1 MFKDVNSHSEFV
13 DCVIIMRVDE
23 AMDIIAV
30 DGVEPIAM
38 EVVTVLVAEDD
49 TLDVFTADRI
59 LYTSMPTLI

>member
-1 MFKDVNSHSEFV
+1 
-13 DCVIIMRVDE
+13 MRVDE

-49 TLDVFTADRI
+49 TLDVFTAEEFYI
-59 LYTSMPTLI
+59 QVCQP